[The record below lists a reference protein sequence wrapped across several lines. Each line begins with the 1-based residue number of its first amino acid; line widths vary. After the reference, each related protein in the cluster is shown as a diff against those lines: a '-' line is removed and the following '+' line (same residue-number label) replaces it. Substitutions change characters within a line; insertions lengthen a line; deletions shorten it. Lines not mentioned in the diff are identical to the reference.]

1 MRQRL
6 EPELVVVTAAVA
18 GLLVYRAATQSI
30 TYDEACT
37 YLQFMTGSWRQ
48 AWTDYTAN
56 NHVLFTLLAKLS
68 TTVFGVTE
76 LTLRLP
82 TLLGATLY
90 LASAIVLCR
99 RMAGSRGMAFLG
111 VAALAL
117 NPFVL
122 DFLVA
127 ARGYGLALG
136 LLLGALAVFTGRR
149 HRQLAR
155 RRLALA
161 GTSLALGL
169 MVAANP
175 AFAIAAGAVMASAA
189 AVVLTSERRSALGSL
204 GWLVL
209 PGAFLAAGLLAIPL
223 AHVRRDLFFYGAET
237 LADGIHSLIA
247 ASLQHHRTAV
257 LDVQAPIVGT
267 LVNLIAYG
275 ALPVG
280 ALLLA
285 VAIARRFRI
294 VSASQDTADDRRTAA
309 FVVVAGATLL
319 APLLA
324 VTLHVVAR
332 MPYPQER
339 TALYLIPLFTL
350 APLGWAG
357 TRAVLDTSSRRW
369 GTASLGLVGG
379 AFLLV
384 YVLELNWTQFRTW
397 SFDASS
403 RRLFMLA
410 RTVHEGEWCPAHL
423 AASWLYEPSL
433 RFYATIVR
441 DGCPLEVARGWQ
453 PGTWGYD
460 VYVVA
465 PGPDAEATASS
476 LDVLQVDGLTGAT
489 LAVERERPL
498 QAIWRSGI
506 AAVSRAGP
514 DGLIALSPLRAQ
526 LTAADALVSDLRR
539 SCTTASL
546 SRGGVPRVG
555 TRPRRC
561 SDFGRMRF

>member
-1 MRQRL
+1 MRQRI
-6 EPELVVVTAAVA
+6 EPELVTVAAAVA
-18 GLLVYRAATQSI
+18 GLLVYRAAAQSI
-30 TYDEACT
+30 TYDEAWT
-37 YLQFMTGSWRQ
+37 YLEFLTGSWRQ
-48 AWTDYTAN
+48 VWTDYTAN

-68 TTVFGVTE
+68 TAVLGVTE

-82 TLLGATLY
+82 TLLGAALY

-136 LLLGALAVFTGRR
+136 LLLGALVVFTGRR
-149 HRQLAR
+149 HRRFAR
-155 RRLALA
+155 GRLALA

-175 AFAIAAGAVMASAA
+175 AFAIAAGAVGASAG
-189 AVVLTSERRSALGSL
+189 AVVLLGERRSGLGSL
-204 GWLVL
+204 GWLIL
-209 PGAFLAAGLLAIPL
+209 PGVLLAAGLLAVPL
-223 AHVRRDLFFYGAET
+223 SHARRDHFFYGAET
-237 LADGIHSLIA
+237 LTEGIHSLVE

-257 LDVQAPIVGT
+257 LDVQSPTIGT

-275 ALPVG
+275 ALPVS

-285 VAIARRFRI
+285 IAIARRLRI
-294 VSASQDTADDRRTAA
+294 VSAPRDIADDARTTA
-309 FVVVAGATLL
+309 FIVVAGATLL

-324 VTLHVVAR
+324 VAVHFVAR
-332 MPYPQER
+332 VPYPQER

-350 APLGWAG
+350 SLVGSAG
-357 TRAVLDTSSRRW
+357 TRAILGKSSRCW
-369 GTASLGLVGG
+369 GTASLRVVCSALLV
-379 AFLLV
+379 V

-403 RRLFMLA
+403 RRLFTLA
-410 RTVHEGEWCPAHL
+410 RTAHEGERCPAYL
-423 AASWLYEPSL
+423 AASWQYEPSL
-433 RFYATIVR
+433 RFYSTTGHE
-441 DGCPLEVARGWQ
+441 GCPLEVSRGWQ
-453 PGTWGYD
+453 PGIWGYD

-465 PGPDAEATASS
+465 PGPDADTAASS
-476 LDVLQVDGLTGAT
+476 LDVLQVDGITGAT

-498 QAIWRSGI
+498 RATWRMPV
-506 AAVSRAGP
+506 AALPNSEGRGNLDRDLFCPTAVGGLKGKLASFAAYGGP
-514 DGLIALSPLRAQ
+514 
-526 LTAADALVSDLRR
+526 
-539 SCTTASL
+539 
-546 SRGGVPRVG
+546 
-555 TRPRRC
+555 
-561 SDFGRMRF
+561 